1 MGGNLDQ
8 ELVKQFLAELGRR
21 LDYPATLFL
30 LGGGA
35 LLLLGNTRST
45 LDLDYVGDDIKK
57 DELQRIIDVLAGEM
71 QIAVEAVP
79 FESFVPIA
87 AAARTRHYFVGRF
100 NTLDVYIFDLYSI
113 AVSKLD
119 RGFDTDIADVA
130 FLVRRKLIDL
140 RTLQS
145 ELADALT
152 QAQEFN
158 LNPVTANAHYDELRR
173 LLLESEA

>member
-8 ELVKQFLAELGRR
+8 ELIKQFLAELGRR
-21 LDYPATLFL
+21 LDHPADLFL

-35 LLLLGNTRST
+35 LLLLGNARST
-45 LDLDYVGDDIKK
+45 LDLDYVGDDLKK
-57 DELQRIIDVLAGEM
+57 DELQQAIDVLAGEM

-79 FESFVPIA
+79 FEGFVPISE
-87 AAARTRHYFVGRF
+87 AARARHYFVGRF
-100 NTLDVYIFDLYSI
+100 NALDVYVFDPYSI

-130 FLVRRKLIDL
+130 FLIRRKLVDL
-140 RTLQS
+140 SVLQA
-145 ELADALT
+145 ELTAALT

-158 LNPVTANAHYDELRR
+158 LNPESAHTHFDELRR
-173 LLLESEA
+173 TLRKID